1 LIDYFLKLSKKM
13 KYLIGFLFC
22 CALMTYALY
31 AQYVLDLEPCPLCIF
46 QRIAVIVMGVIFLF
60 CSIIDPKSK
69 IAKLLASFFFTV
81 TATTGIA
88 VASRHVWLQNLP
100 SDQVPGC
107 GPGLDFMLSSWPIF
121 VDGEVDKYNLN
132 AVYEMVFNGSGEC
145 ANVDWSFLSLSM
157 PSWVIIS
164 FLIMFF
170 YAIWTNY
177 RG

>member
-1 LIDYFLKLSKKM
+1 M
-13 KYLIGFLFC
+13 
-22 CALMTYALY
+22 AYALY

-46 QRIAVIVMGVIFLF
+46 QRLAVISMGIIFLF

-69 IAKLLASFFFTV
+69 IAKLLVSFFFTV

-107 GPGLDFMLSSWPIF
+107 GPGLDFMLSTFPLA
-121 VDGEVDKYNLN
+121 EVL
-132 AVYEMVFNGSGEC
+132 EMVFSGSGEC
-145 ANVDWSFLSLSM
+145 ANVDWSFVSLSM
-157 PSWVIIS
+157 PAWVIIS
-164 FLIMFF
+164 FLIMLV

>member
-1 LIDYFLKLSKKM
+1 LINYFLKLSKKM
-13 KYLIGFLFC
+13 KYFIGFLFC
-22 CALMTYALY
+22 CALMTYAFY
-31 AQYVLDLEPCPLCIF
+31 AQYVLNLEPCPMCIF
-46 QRIAVIVMGVIFLF
+46 QRLAVIAMGIIFLL

-69 IAKLLASFFFTV
+69 ISKLLASFSFT
-81 TATTGIA
+81 AAASIGIA

-107 GPGLDFMLSSWPIF
+107 GPGLDFMLSTFPLA
-121 VDGEVDKYNLN
+121 EVL
-132 AVYEMVFNGSGEC
+132 EMVLSGSGEC

-164 FLIMFF
+164 FFVMLI

>member
-1 LIDYFLKLSKKM
+1 MIDYLLKLPKKI
-13 KYLIGFLFC
+13 KYFIGFLFC
-22 CALMTYALY
+22 CALMAYALY

-46 QRIAVIVMGVIFLF
+46 QRLAVISMGVIFLF

-69 IAKLLASFFFTV
+69 MAKLLASFFFTV

-107 GPGLDFMLSSWPIF
+107 GPGLDFMLSTFPLA
-121 VDGEVDKYNLN
+121 EVL
-132 AVYEMVFNGSGEC
+132 EMVFSGSGEC
-145 ANVDWSFLSLSM
+145 ANVDWSFVFLSM
-157 PSWVIIS
+157 PAWVIIS
-164 FLIMFF
+164 FLIMLV

>member
-13 KYLIGFLFC
+13 KYLVGFLFC

-31 AQYVLDLEPCPLCIF
+31 AQYVLNLEPCPLCIF
-46 QRIAVIVMGVIFLF
+46 QRLAVIAMGIIFLL

-69 IAKLLASFFFTV
+69 IPKLLASFSFT
-81 TATTGIA
+81 AAASTGIA

-107 GPGLDFMLSSWPIF
+107 GPGLDFMLSTFPLA
-121 VDGEVDKYNLN
+121 EVL
-132 AVYEMVFNGSGEC
+132 EMVFSGSGEC
-145 ANVDWSFLSLSM
+145 ANVDWSFVSLSM
-157 PSWVIIS
+157 PAWVIIS
-164 FLIMFF
+164 FLIMLV

>member
-1 LIDYFLKLSKKM
+1 M
-13 KYLIGFLFC
+13 
-22 CALMTYALY
+22 AYALY

-46 QRIAVIVMGVIFLF
+46 QRLAVISMGIIFLF

-81 TATTGIA
+81 AATTGIA

-107 GPGLDFMLSSWPIF
+107 GPGLDFMLSTFPLA
-121 VDGEVDKYNLN
+121 EVL
-132 AVYEMVFNGSGEC
+132 EMVFSGSGEC
-145 ANVDWSFLSLSM
+145 ANVDWSFISLSM
-157 PSWVIIS
+157 PARVIIS
-164 FLIMFF
+164 FLIMLV

>member
-1 LIDYFLKLSKKM
+1 LINYFLKLSKKM
-13 KYLIGFLFC
+13 KYFIGFLFC

-31 AQYVLDLEPCPLCIF
+31 AQYVLNLEPCPLCIF
-46 QRIAVIVMGVIFLF
+46 QRLAVIAMGIIFLL

-69 IAKLLASFFFTV
+69 ISKLLASFSFT
-81 TATTGIA
+81 AAASIGIA

-107 GPGLDFMLSSWPIF
+107 GPGLDFMLSTFPLA
-121 VDGEVDKYNLN
+121 EVL
-132 AVYEMVFNGSGEC
+132 EMVFSGSGEC

-164 FLIMFF
+164 FFVMLI

>member
-1 LIDYFLKLSKKM
+1 MINYFLKLSKKM
-13 KYLIGFLFC
+13 KYFIGFLFC
-22 CALMTYALY
+22 CALMTYAFY
-31 AQYVLDLEPCPLCIF
+31 AQYVLNLEPCPLCIF
-46 QRIAVIVMGVIFLF
+46 QRLAVIVMGIIFLL

-69 IAKLLASFFFTV
+69 IPKLIARFSFTAAASI
-81 TATTGIA
+81 GIA

-107 GPGLDFMLSSWPIF
+107 GPGLDFMLSTFPLA
-121 VDGEVDKYNLN
+121 EVL
-132 AVYEMVFNGSGEC
+132 EMVLSGSGEC

-164 FLIMFF
+164 FFVMLI